1 MNITTSKHQIPV
13 LQNKLQSIEF
23 AKHFPV
29 SMNFVANSIQNI
41 WHIES
46 PELRTCLQDY
56 FLLYHS
62 AAHIREVEWNAGCIQ
77 HGDTVYRAV
86 FYGDCNFSR
95 IKFAST
101 KKQFALSFRNPVPE
115 AINSYIIPTVLIA
128 DPETISL
135 SGRHLTRMRH
145 SISMENLSPANAVS
159 IVRNANSIKHNH
171 RIYKSKGAP
180 K

>member
-1 MNITTSKHQIPV
+1 MNTAVTNKHQIPI

-29 SMNFVANSIQNI
+29 SMNFVANSIKNV

-46 PELRTCLQDY
+46 PDVRTCLQDY

-62 AAHIREVEWNAGCIQ
+62 AHHIRETEWKEGTILRDGILYLAI
-77 HGDTVYRAV
+77 

-95 IKFAST
+95 IKFSDP
-101 KKQFALSFRNPVPE
+101 KKQFALSFRNPVSQ
-115 AINSYIIPTVLIA
+115 ARNSYIQPIVLIA

-135 SGRHLTRMRH
+135 SGRHLTRMKH
-145 SISMENLSPANAVS
+145 SVNVDNLTAAQSVS
-159 IVRNANSIKHNH
+159 IRGGYRK
-171 RIYKSKGAP
+171 
-180 K
+180 